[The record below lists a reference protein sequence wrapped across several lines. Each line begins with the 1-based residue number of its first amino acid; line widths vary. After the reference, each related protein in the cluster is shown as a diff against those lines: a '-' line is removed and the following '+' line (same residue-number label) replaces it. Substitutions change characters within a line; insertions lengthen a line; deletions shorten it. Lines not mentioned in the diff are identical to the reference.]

1 MSAAKKTTEEPSM
14 RDLCAII
21 MAAGQGTRMRS
32 DLVKVLHPLN
42 GLPMAAHVLEL
53 CRRLGLKR
61 ALLVIGH
68 QADRVR
74 EALAPWG
81 EGVEFIL
88 QAEQRG
94 TAHAVLQAEA
104 ALQGHAGDVL
114 VLSGDVPL
122 LSETLVRRLVATHR
136 ASGAIATLVT
146 ARLADPTGYGR
157 VLRDRRGAFRA
168 IVEEVEATP
177 AERRV
182 KEISAGIF
190 CFRAPQVFTALH
202 RVKPSVVKKE
212 LYLPEVLPLLQKSKG
227 RIATVLAEDPQEALG
242 INTRAELAAAAGV
255 LRRRIVDRLMAEGVT
270 CLDPASVYV
279 SSLATVGRD
288 TTLYPNVH
296 LEGLTGIGEGC
307 TIHAGCRLRDARLGN
322 RVTVLDGC
330 VIQNSEIASDCTLG
344 PYAHLRPGNKLSR
357 KVKIGNFVE
366 VKKAVIG
373 EGSKVPHLTYVGDAT
388 LGERVNIGAGTITC
402 NYDGFAKHQTVIED
416 EVFVGSNTSLV
427 APLKIGRGA
436 IVAAGSAIT
445 QEVPPDALAFG
456 RAQQVNKEGRAAE
469 IRKAK
474 GKK

>member
-1 MSAAKKTTEEPSM
+1 MASAKKATEVPSM

-21 MAAGQGTRMRS
+21 MAAGQGTRMHS

-42 GLPMAAHVLEL
+42 GLPMAAHVLEC
-53 CRRLGLKR
+53 CRRLGLKQT
-61 ALLVIGH
+61 LLVVGH

-74 EALAPWG
+74 DALAPWA
-81 EGVEFIL
+81 EGMEFIL

-94 TAHAVLQAEA
+94 TAHAVLQAEG
-104 ALQGHAGDVL
+104 ALQGYAGDVL

-122 LSETLVRRLVATHR
+122 LSEALVRRLVSTHR
-136 ASGAIATLVT
+136 DSGAIATVVT

-177 AERRV
+177 GERRV
-182 KEISAGIF
+182 REINAGIF
-190 CFRAPQVFTALH
+190 CFRAPQVFIALH
-202 RVKPSVVKKE
+202 QVRPSAVKKE
-212 LYLPEVLPLLQKSKG
+212 LYLPAVLPILQKARG

-242 INTRAELAAAAGV
+242 INTRAELAAAAAV
-255 LRRRIVDRLMAEGVT
+255 LRRRIVERLMAEGVT
-270 CLDPASVYV
+270 CLDPGSVYV
-279 SSLATVGRD
+279 SNLTTVGRD

-296 LEGLTGIGEGC
+296 IEGRTVIGTGC
-307 TIHAGCRLRDARLGN
+307 TIHASCRLRDARLGH

-330 VIQNSEIASDCTLG
+330 VIQESDIGDDCAIG
-344 PYAHLRPGNKLSR
+344 PYAHLRPGNRLR
-357 KVKIGNFVE
+357 RRVKVGNFVE
-366 VKKAVIG
+366 VKKSVLG

-388 LGERVNIGAGTITC
+388 VGERVNIGAGTITC

-416 EVFVGSNTSLV
+416 EAFIGSNTSLV

-445 QEVPPDALAFG
+445 QEVPPDAVAFG
-456 RAQQVNKEGRAAE
+456 RAMQVNKEGRAAE
-469 IRKAK
+469 IRKAR